1 MINILNYEKM
11 KKIIL
16 KEYSKSNV
24 FIYFKG
30 IINTR
35 VIINK
40 ARIIINKDRLI
51 FANNDNDIV
60 ISLFDVRKLKIQD
73 NIKISLM
80 YNDDFE
86 ISLEV

>member
-1 MINILNYEKM
+1 MTNILSYEKM

-16 KEYSKSNV
+16 KEYTKSNV
-24 FIYFKG
+24 FIYFRG

-35 VIINK
+35 IIIDK

-51 FANNDNDIV
+51 FANNDDDVV
-60 ISLFDVRKLKIQD
+60 ISLFDVRKLKIQN
-73 NIKISLM
+73 NIKITLI

>member
-1 MINILNYEKM
+1 MTNILSYEKM

-16 KEYSKSNV
+16 KEYTKSNV
-24 FIYFKG
+24 FIYFRG

-35 VIINK
+35 IIIDK

-51 FANNDNDIV
+51 FANNDDDVV
-60 ISLFDVRKLKIQD
+60 ISLFDVRKLKIQN
-73 NIKISLM
+73 NIKIKLI
-80 YNDDFE
+80 YNDDFK